1 MIRITRQTDYGIVLL
16 TQMATR
22 PLHEVHAAKDAAR
35 WSGLPLPMVS
45 KILKTLAR
53 GGLLISHRGVKGGY
67 SLARG
72 ADQITVGNVIL
83 ALEGPIRIT
92 ECSHGPGS
100 CDQEIACPT
109 RVNWQRINNVVRDA
123 LEGITLTEMI
133 NPASAPAPL
142 VQVGASADL
151 SGSRAL

>member
-16 TQMATR
+16 THMATR
-22 PLHEVHAAKDAAR
+22 PVSEVHTAKDVAR
-35 WSGLPLPMVS
+35 RSGVPLPMVS

-53 GGLLISHRGVKGGY
+53 GGLLDSHRGVKGGY
-67 SLARG
+67 SMARG
-72 ADQITVGNVIL
+72 ADKITVGHVIH

-92 ECSHGPGS
+92 ECSHGPGF
-100 CDQEIACPT
+100 CEQELSCPT

-133 NPASAPAPL
+133 APSPAPL
-142 VQVGASADL
+142 VRLETASAIGD
-151 SGSRAL
+151 SHAP